1 MPDMT
6 FRQAINSAL
15 ADAMSADAD
24 VVCFGEDVAAPGG
37 AFAVTRG
44 LLAKFGPERVRDT
57 PISENA
63 IAGAAVGAALSG
75 LRPVVEIMFMDFM
88 TLAMDA
94 LVNQAAKA
102 RFMFGGQCSV
112 PMVVRTPHGG
122 GLNAGPQHSQCLE
135 AWFAHVPGL
144 KVVVP
149 SNAADAYGL
158 LRAAIIDPDPVIYV
172 ENKALYSAK
181 SPVPETLAI
190 VPIGRAATLR
200 PGRDVTVVAYG
211 IAVRQALAAAQ
222 TLAAEGIEAE
232 IIDLRSIQPWDRQSV
247 LDSVRRTGRL
257 VIAHEAVTAFGV
269 GAEIAAWIGEQA
281 FDSLRAPI
289 GRVGSAFMPTP
300 FAKSLERHCVPA
312 DTHVVA
318 AVRRA
323 VAYQS
328 SRSHS

>member
-1 MPDMT
+1 
-6 FRQAINSAL
+6 
-15 ADAMSADAD
+15 
-24 VVCFGEDVAAPGG
+24 
-37 AFAVTRG
+37 
-44 LLAKFGPERVRDT
+44 
-57 PISENA
+57 
-63 IAGAAVGAALSG
+63 
-75 LRPVVEIMFMDFM
+75 
-88 TLAMDA
+88 
-94 LVNQAAKA
+94 NQAAKA